1 MANHDSTVRL
11 AVAAVGAV
19 NLAVAVE
26 AVMQAIPLKGALTPL
41 PRRQGAL
48 CGVAEHSGQLVP
60 VVDLARWVDVGAA
73 QADGEPAERIMMLS
87 DGRRTIGLKVD
98 TIRGLTDVA
107 PQTFSKVHHDADSE
121 EVFHTV
127 VKSDDMGLVLSILDV
142 GRLIDLA
149 SAWHEHQRERERE
162 HERDAGAPDAQA
174 QSGGG
179 QPAAGQQMLGA
190 LLGVGD
196 ARVALPAAELAEVI
210 ALPELLAVG
219 TAGSNRYCKWRDRT
233 IAVINLA
240 ALLGQPDPRPGRLL
254 AIVQRDGLTVGLMVD
269 EAIELRSLNIAAQAV
284 AGAVASTVFEDGVGA
299 IQVIDTA
306 ALFANTPEASI
317 SKATTNPAREGG
329 DAQRAN
335 TGAYIVF
342 QTDQAFA
349 APIDAMEEIL
359 PLRAEHL
366 DGAERLSASIEWR
379 GKAIRLTDL
388 RAARGV
394 TPTPAAKPTA
404 RIIVMRGA
412 DGYAG
417 YVVRHVL
424 LLIPPHTGWLYRM
437 ALAGAGPVEFIT
449 TGQGSERV
457 SYRTVDLA
465 NRP

>member
-1 MANHDSTVRL
+1 MADAESSVRL
-11 AVAAVGAV
+11 AVAAVGGV
-19 NLAVAVE
+19 NVAVAVD
-26 AVMQAIPLKGALTPL
+26 AVRQAIPAKGALTSV

-48 CGVAEHSGQLVP
+48 CGVAEHQGQLVP
-60 VVDLARWVDVGAA
+60 VVDLARWVDVGAP
-73 QADGEPAERIMMLS
+73 QDDIDVAERIMMLS
-87 DGRRTIGLKVD
+87 DGARTIGLKVD

-149 SAWHEHQRERERE
+149 SAWHENKLEQQ
-162 HERDAGAPDAQA
+162 GGAQA
-174 QSGGG
+174 P
-179 QPAAGQQMLGA
+179 QPGANAPQADQTTLSA
-190 LLGVGD
+190 LLGVGEGR
-196 ARVALPAAELAEVI
+196 AALPAAELAEVI
-210 ALPELLAVG
+210 PQPDMLAIG

-233 IAVINLA
+233 IPVINLA
-240 ALLGQPDPRPGRLL
+240 ALLGQPDAPPGRLL
-254 AIVQRDGLTVGLMVD
+254 AIVQRDGLTLGLTVR
-269 EAIELRSLNIAAQAV
+269 EAIELRPLPTVGAEAAAGSGGV
-284 AGAVASTVFEDGVGA
+284 ATTIFEDGVGA
-299 IQVIDTA
+299 IELIDTA

-317 SKATTNPAREGG
+317 SKATAATAQDGR

-335 TGAYIVF
+335 TSAYIVF
-342 QTDQAFA
+342 QTEQAFA
-349 APIDAMEEIL
+349 ASIDAMEEIL

-366 DGAERLSASIEWR
+366 DGMERLAASIEWR
-379 GKAIRLTDL
+379 GKAIRLDDL
-388 RAARGV
+388 RKTTQAPDA
-394 TPTPAAKPTA
+394 PSAKPTA

-449 TGQGSERV
+449 TGEGSERV
-457 SYRTVDLA
+457 SYRTMDLA
-465 NRP
+465 NRPAA

>member
-1 MANHDSTVRL
+1 MADPESSVRL
-11 AVAAVGAV
+11 AVAAVGGV
-19 NLAVAVE
+19 NVAVAVG
-26 AVMQAIPLKGALTPL
+26 AVRQAIPAKGALTAV

-48 CGVAEHSGQLVP
+48 CGVAEHQGQLVP
-60 VVDLARWVDVGAA
+60 VVDLARWVDVGAP
-73 QADGEPAERIMMLS
+73 QDDIDVAERIMMLS
-87 DGRRTIGLKVD
+87 DGTRTIGLKVD

-149 SAWHEHQRERERE
+149 SAWHEDKLDQQ
-162 HERDAGAPDAQA
+162 GGAQA
-174 QSGGG
+174 P
-179 QPAAGQQMLGA
+179 QPGANAAQADQTTLSA
-190 LLGVGD
+190 LLGVGEGR
-196 ARVALPAAELAEVI
+196 AALPAAELAEVI
-210 ALPELLAVG
+210 PLPDMLAIG

-233 IAVINLA
+233 IPVVNLA
-240 ALLGQPDPRPGRLL
+240 ALLGQPDAPPGLLL
-254 AIVQRDGLTVGLMVD
+254 AIVQRDGLTLGLTVR
-269 EAIELRSLNIAAQAV
+269 EAIELRPLPAVGAEAAAGSGGV
-284 AGAVASTVFEDGVGA
+284 ATTIFEDGVGA
-299 IQVIDTA
+299 IELIDTA

-317 SKATTNPAREGG
+317 SQATATPAQDGR

-335 TGAYIVF
+335 TSAYIVF
-342 QTDQAFA
+342 QTEQAFA
-349 APIDAMEEIL
+349 ASIDAMEEIL

-366 DGAERLSASIEWR
+366 DGMERLASSIEWR
-379 GKAIRLTDL
+379 GKAIRLADL
-388 RAARGV
+388 RKATQA
-394 TPTPAAKPTA
+394 PDAPSAKPTA

-449 TGQGSERV
+449 TGEGSERV
-457 SYRTVDLA
+457 SYRTMDLA
-465 NRP
+465 NRPAA